1 MLQVGT
7 PIRFAIVAIASV
19 AVTFAATSPAMAQG
33 GRSDAEFTTGSADP
47 LIQFVNQQIRQTWE
61 DNEVKPSAVA
71 DDAEWVRRV
80 YLDIVGRI
88 PSAGEVETFIDD
100 SDKAKRSKKVDELLA
115 HPDYVRNFTEVW
127 TNLLIGRN
135 TPDRTSRLGMRK
147 FLRESFA
154 RNRPWNEIVYDL
166 TAAEGHFE
174 ENGAVNFILAQ
185 LQGNPNSEDYHV
197 EATAKLTRVLL
208 GMQVQCTQCHN
219 HPFNEWKQNQFW
231 EFNSFF
237 RQTRRM
243 DHDKYDPESGQDVDD
258 YSELAYNGFSGPV
271 YYEMRNGLVQV
282 AYPKF
287 FDIEV
292 SPDVE
297 NRREALGK
305 LMAYDDPNHTV
316 ARAIVNRTWSHFMG
330 YGFTRPVD
338 DMGPHNPASHPELMD
353 RLTEEFVKS
362 GYDMKQLM
370 RWVCNT
376 EAYNLTSQFNKD
388 NEFDNPSAGEV
399 PLFSHMYVKTMN
411 AEQLYDSLLIATNA
425 HQSGVGN
432 FEQAEQQRERW
443 MQDFLRIF
451 GGNDED
457 EPTMFS
463 GSIPQALLMMN
474 GPLVEKAIS
483 AEKGSYLY
491 SVLSNPQFRSDNN
504 RIQALFI
511 SALGRV
517 PTRYELSKLSGAVR
531 SNRDKL
537 AAYQDL
543 YWALLNSNEFIVNH

>member
-1 MLQVGT
+1 MLRVSN
-7 PIRFAIVAIASV
+7 PIRFAKRRIVLVASLALVVQV
-19 AVTFAATSPAMAQG
+19 ALGTPVQADT
-33 GRSDAEFTTGSADP
+33 EFTTGSADP
-47 LIQFVNQQIRQTWE
+47 LIEFINQQIGQTWE

-71 DDAEWVRRV
+71 EDAEWIRRV

-88 PSAGEVETFIDD
+88 PSASEVKTFLDD
-100 SDKAKRSKKVDELLA
+100 EDAAKRSKMVDALLA
-115 HPDYVRNFTEVW
+115 NPDFVRNYTEVW

-135 TPDRTSRLGMRK
+135 TPDRTSRAGLQK

-166 TAAEGHFE
+166 TTAEGHFE

-185 LQGNPNSEDYHV
+185 LQGNVNSEDYHV

-208 GMQVQCTQCHN
+208 AMQVQCTQCHN

-243 DHDKYDPESGQDVDD
+243 DHDKYDPETGQNEDD
-258 YSELAYNGFSGPV
+258 YSELAYRDFSGPV

-287 FDIEV
+287 FDVEV
-292 SPDVE
+292 SPTAP
-297 NRREALGK
+297 NRREELGK

-316 ARAIVNRTWSHFMG
+316 ARAMVNRTWAHFMG
-330 YGFTRPVD
+330 YGFTRPID
-338 DMGPHNPASHPELMD
+338 DMGPHNPASHPELLD
-353 RLTEEFVKS
+353 RLGEEFVKS
-362 GYDMKQLM
+362 GYDVKQLI

-376 EAYNLTSQFNKD
+376 EAYNLTSTFGKHND
-388 NEFDNPSAGEV
+388 YDNPAAGEV

-425 HQSGVGN
+425 HKSGAGN
-432 FEQAEQQRERW
+432 FAQVEQQRERW
-443 MQDFLRIF
+443 LQDFLRIF
-451 GGNDED
+451 GGNEED

-483 AEKGSYLY
+483 AEKGGYLHT
-491 SVLSNPQFRSDNN
+491 VLSNPQFRSDNN
-504 RIQALFI
+504 RVQALFV
-511 SALGRV
+511 SALGRI
-517 PTRYELSKLSGAVR
+517 PTRYELSKLVGAIN